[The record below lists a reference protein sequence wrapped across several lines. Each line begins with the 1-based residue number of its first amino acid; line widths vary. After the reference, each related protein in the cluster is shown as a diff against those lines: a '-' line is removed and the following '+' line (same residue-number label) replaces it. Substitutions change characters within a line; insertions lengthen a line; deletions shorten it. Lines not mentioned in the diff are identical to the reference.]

1 MKVLI
6 LTVQKSPSF
15 GACLQTFAL
24 YKYICGL
31 GHDCQVMDL
40 ALPIHPDFV
49 YTRGFP
55 MMLREP
61 VSPWSQL
68 KTYIRHPRT
77 LLRHWRNI
85 IKNGVDYKEL
95 QLISKCKVAPLD
107 DSKENFDRFES
118 LIRYTKRYRSIKEL
132 YANPPEADVYV
143 TGSDQCWN
151 PTQPWS
157 LEPFF
162 LTFVR
167 KGKKMTYATSIG
179 TSCITKFAER
189 KFAKWL
195 KGFYRLSLREQ
206 TGVSIIQKLTNI
218 NVNKCCD
225 PTFLIP
231 QGDWMDLAGNR
242 QVKES
247 YVYVFMLYDNKTV
260 IDRCQK
266 FARNTNRKLIVQDHA
281 YSKWHNCNYPFNT
294 SAGPIE
300 FINLIRYADLVV
312 TDSFH
317 GSAFSLMMNT
327 PFRTLIS
334 NASRSTRI
342 LELLND
348 ARAKQCLLESSE
360 AIQIRNIDFMEVQQA
375 ISLQASS
382 GKKYLQQCLL

>member
-1 MKVLI
+1 MRVLI

-31 GHDCQVMDL
+31 GHDCQVIDL

-68 KTYIRHPRT
+68 KTYVRHPRT

-95 QLISKCKVAPLD
+95 QLISKCKAVPLD

-179 TSCITKFAER
+179 VSSVTKYVEQRFS
-189 KFAKWL
+189 KWL
-195 KGFYRLSLREQ
+195 KGFDHLSLREQ
-206 TGVSIIQKLTNI
+206 TGVEIIQKLTSLT
-218 NVNKCCD
+218 VNKCCD
-225 PTFLIP
+225 PTFLLP
-231 QGDWMDLAGNR
+231 QKDWMDLAGNR
-242 QVKES
+242 QIEEH
-247 YVYVFMLYDNKTV
+247 YIYVFLLYCNKDV
-260 IDRCQK
+260 LDRCQE
-266 FARNTNRKLIVQDHA
+266 FARKTNRKLIVQDHA
-281 YSKWHNCNYPFNT
+281 YSYWNNSDYPFNT
-294 SAGPIE
+294 SAGPQE
-300 FINLIRYADLVV
+300 FINLIRYADFVV

-317 GSAFSLMMNT
+317 GTVFSLIMST

-334 NASRSTRI
+334 DASRSTRI
-342 LELLND
+342 LELLED
-348 ARAKQCLLESSE
+348 AGATQCLLESDE
-360 AIQIRNIDFMEVQQA
+360 EIQIRDIDFMEVGQKLA
-375 ISLQASS
+375 HLASE
-382 GKKYLQQCLL
+382 GRGYLQECLS